1 MLNIGMPGDVAYG
14 DRIGK
19 ILLYVQRL
27 PALWP
32 SVLMPTVRASYTDL
46 FHTKEGEDQSQEKGK

>member
-1 MLNIGMPGDVAYG
+1 MPGDVAYG